1 MFDVLDGLYIFAGVI
16 AVTISGWIVT
26 RKVQQRMKK
35 TLGRKATDLELASIK
50 TWMEVENEEKL
61 NEAVRSIHPK

>member
-1 MFDVLDGLYIFAGVI
+1 MFDMLDGLYAFAAAI
-16 AVTISGWIVT
+16 AATISGWIVT

-35 TLGRKATDLELASIK
+35 TMGRKATDLELASIK
-50 TWMEVENEEKL
+50 TWMEVEQEEKL